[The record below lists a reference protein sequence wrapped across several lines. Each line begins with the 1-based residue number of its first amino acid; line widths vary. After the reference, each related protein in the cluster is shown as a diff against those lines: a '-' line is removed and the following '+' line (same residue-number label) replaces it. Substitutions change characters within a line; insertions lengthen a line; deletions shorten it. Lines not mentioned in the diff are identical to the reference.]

1 MSDVDR
7 VVGVVMRCLGEV
19 QSEMSEQCSSSS
31 NVVAQYEQYLIS
43 PLVRLTRSFVLA
55 KCAMSDQSKQFFAV
69 ADDDVTY
76 RTASVAVT
84 CCALVA
90 LAVARR
96 LVLLDLY

>member
-76 RTASVAVT
+76 RTASVVVT

-96 LVLLDLY
+96 LVLSDLY